1 MTDEMTLPGL
11 ENPAESSMIVGY
23 FGQGPT
29 EVATREAIAEIEEE
43 VELTGAKRAIKQLCF
58 SLAASVDKGNLK
70 GRAVANEA
78 AQLFA
83 MMQQLSPPDAD
94 TATDLN
100 MTPDLKRLFDV
111 FAAPAQL
118 DAAPEGDAPQ
128 L

>member
-1 MTDEMTLPGL
+1 MTEEMTLPGF
-11 ENPAESSMIVGY
+11 ENPAEKAVIHGY

-29 EVATREAIAEIEEE
+29 EAATRQAIQEIEEE
-43 VELTGAKRAIKQLCF
+43 IELTGAKRAIKQLCF

-83 MMQQLSPPDAD
+83 MMQQLAPPEAD
-94 TATDLN
+94 SATDLN
-100 MTPDLKRLFDV
+100 MTTDLKRLFDV
-111 FAAPAQL
+111 FAAPAQF
-118 DAAPEGDAPQ
+118 DAAPKGDTPE